1 MKAKPSNLLQL
12 ALLKSGGNWNFGIPI
27 HLEWYMKVE
36 MFGFNEIEREWYL
49 RFKLFFR
56 ETKLLNQG

>member
-12 ALLKSGGNWNFGIPI
+12 ALPRSGGNWNFGIPI

-36 MFGFNEIEREWYL
+36 MCGFNEIERKLYQRL
-49 RFKLFFR
+49 KLFFR
-56 ETKLLNQG
+56 EQNC